1 MLGLYCLEN
10 VEKVT
15 SFWVVFWKYIT
26 EEKIEENNKNHLLV
40 SLKIVIDFIVK
51 FNCLTGT
58 FNPEGLEDFNADMF
72 MNEMIRLMLHEDA
85 DVRIL
90 AI

>member
-1 MLGLYCLEN
+1 MEGLH
-10 VEKVT
+10 
-15 SFWVVFWKYIT
+15 
-26 EEKIEENNKNHLLV
+26 KNHLLV

-51 FNCLTGT
+51 FNCLGGG
-58 FNPEGLEDFNADMF
+58 FIPEGVQDFSADLF
-72 MNEMIRLMLHEDA
+72 MDTMVKLMLHEDP